1 MKKFHVPVMP
11 EEVLNY
17 LSLRKGQVVFDLTL
31 GGGGYAELVLPLIG
45 KEGKLVGVDWDEE
58 ILEAAREK
66 LKEYQ
71 NVVFVKENFKN
82 LEKIK
87 QVSGAEKANAV
98 LLDLGTSFFKLTSPG
113 MSFAIDAPLDM
124 RMDKSLPLTAAD
136 LVNRL
141 NKNEL
146 SKLLLEYG
154 DEPAAFKIAGKIVEQ
169 RKRKPIET
177 TFELVEIIKYAL
189 PPQRRRGPVHF
200 ATRTF
205 QALRIAVNEELL
217 NLSEV
222 LPQAADLLADEGRLV
237 CLSYHS
243 GEDRIVKKALLNL
256 SGKCVCGNPDCCTC
270 APIAQLKILT
280 KKPVTANREEIRRNP
295 SARSAKLRAAEKIS
309 GGKTK

>member
-1 MKKFHVPVMP
+1 MKKLHLPVMC
-11 EEVLNY
+11 EEVLEY
-17 LSLRKGQVVFDLTL
+17 LALRKGQVVFDLTL
-31 GGGGYAELVLPLIG
+31 GGGGYAEKVLPLIG
-45 KEGKLVGVDWDEE
+45 EEGKLVGVDWDED

-66 LKEYQ
+66 LKDYSS
-71 NVVFVKENFKN
+71 VVFVKENFKN

-87 QVSGAEKANAV
+87 ETAGVEQANAI
-98 LLDLGTSFFKLTSPG
+98 LLDLGTTFFKLTSPG

-141 NKNEL
+141 SKAEL
-146 SKLLLEYG
+146 TKILLEYG
-154 DEPAAFKIAGKIVEQ
+154 DEHAAFKIAGKIAEQ

-177 TFELVEIIKYAL
+177 TFELVEIIKYSL
-189 PPQRRRGPVHF
+189 PPQRRRGPIHF

-217 NLSEV
+217 NLAEV
-222 LPQAADLLADEGRLV
+222 LPKAVELLADEGRLV

-243 GEDRIVKKALLNL
+243 GEDRLVKKALLNL
-256 SGKCVCGNPDCCTC
+256 SGKCVCGEPDFCTC
-270 APIAQLKILT
+270 APIARLKILT
-280 KKPVTANREEIRRNP
+280 KKPVVASLEETRQNP

-309 GGKTK
+309 GGKGN